1 MLERNVGLAKVRQ
14 NTLEYKEV
22 ALKAKRTIESN
33 AVIVSGKADKIFFPE
48 FKVIASEIDT
58 SKKAKQLKKILQRAP
73 VYISIL
79 DFAGQSEKL
88 NKLENYGFKIG
99 KEIEV
104 GEDIRLYE
112 IIYD

>member
-73 VYISIL
+73 VYIGIL

-88 NKLENYGFKIG
+88 NKLESLGFKIG
-99 KEIEV
+99 KEVKINDEV
-104 GEDIRLYE
+104 KLYK
-112 IIYD
+112 ISL